1 MIRQNRIRFVHVLLL
16 LLLCTGTY
24 RSAAVEGV
32 ASGTVFFL
40 PDTNGL
46 IGDAYLELYW
56 QINPFSLH
64 YRKDTVGALVAR
76 VQTGIV
82 IRHDTGIVLEDHYMM
97 YTDPAAPEQASARN
111 ILELK
116 RLRLPYGTFRVE
128 LTLTEPDFPQRPFVY
143 TQDIN
148 IPPPLP
154 DAACYSDIQMVDTLY
169 AATEKD
175 NVFSRNGYIQI
186 PLAVNFID
194 DDRKTLR
201 YYAELY
207 QADRIEPELY
217 PLVQHAYIS
226 KREDGGMIP
235 YLQQRD
241 TIPAAPVIPVIG
253 SFDLSPVASGNY
265 YLSIRLLDRGEREL
279 ASKTCFFQLV
289 NKHPVARDAAPAK
302 EDDTTEGTGV
312 VFLDMSKTFVSAYSF
327 PQVKAMLEML
337 LPVSDVWERKT
348 IENFLRKPDEMYMRY
363 FIYNHFLK
371 IDGKDP
377 EKAWKDFSDKVR
389 EVNRLFGSTAM
400 PGYKT
405 DRGFIY
411 LKYGKPSDRILVK
424 NEPGALPYEIWQY
437 YSLGKQSMEG
447 IFLFYQPGSSVQDYR
462 LLHSTV
468 NGELRNSQW
477 RTLLYTKGGA
487 NANPNSRAEQYIR
500 SR

>member
-1 MIRQNRIRFVHVLLL
+1 MGAH
-16 LLLCTGTY
+16 

-32 ASGTVFFL
+32 ASGSVFFL
-40 PDTNGL
+40 PDTNGM
-46 IGDAYLELYW
+46 IGSAYLELYW

-64 YRKDTVGALVAR
+64 YRKDTAGALVAR
-76 VQTGIV
+76 VQTDIV
-82 IRHDTGIVLEDHYMM
+82 IRHDTGIVLKDRYMM
-97 YTDPAAPEQASARN
+97 YTDPAAPEQASSRN

-116 RLRLPYGTFRVE
+116 RLQLPYGTFRVE
-128 LTLTEPDFPQRPFVY
+128 LTLTEPDFPERPFVY

-154 DAACYSDIQMVDTLY
+154 DAARYSDIQIVDTLY
-169 AATEKD
+169 AATGK
-175 NVFSRNGYIQI
+175 NSVFSRNGYIQI

-226 KREDGGMIP
+226 RREDGGLIH

-241 TIPAAPVIPVIG
+241 TLPGAPVIPVIG
-253 SFDLSPVASGNY
+253 SFDLSSLASGNY
-265 YLSIRLLDRGEREL
+265 YLNIRLLDKGEREL
-279 ASKTCFFQLV
+279 TQKSYFFQLV
-289 NKHPVARDAAPAK
+289 NKQPIAREETPAK
-302 EDDTTEGTGV
+302 EDTTEGTGV

-327 PQVKAMLEML
+327 LQVKAMLEML
-337 LPVSDVWERKT
+337 LPVTDAWERKT

-363 FIYNHFLK
+363 YIYNYFLK
-371 IDGKDP
+371 INDKDP
-377 EKAWKDFSDKVR
+377 ERAWKEFSDKVR
-389 EVNRLFGSTAM
+389 EVNRLFGSNAM

-411 LKYGKPSDRILVK
+411 LKYGKPSDRILVR

-437 YSLGKQSMEG
+437 YSLGTQSMEG

-477 RTLLYTKGGA
+477 RTLLYTKGDA
-487 NANPNSRAEQYIR
+487 NVNMNSRAEQYIR